1 MRMEPTRP
9 REKNFLD
16 VDLDLTFAVD
26 IEPVVR
32 ELGDRVMTLNRTETF
47 ASFELANLALA
58 SPGSTEEA
66 IAGFTALVRGLSPH
80 ARAVWDRCA
89 RRTMNVGVE
98 GPRDRHALMFGVSPM
113 SIATLSELGADLVFT
128 MYRPEE

>member
-32 ELGDRVMTLNRTETF
+32 ELGDRVMTQSNRTF

-58 SPGSTEEA
+58 SPGSTDEA

-128 MYRPEE
+128 VYRPEE